1 MQSIP
6 FYLCNCHLFW
16 DPKYSDVKLIQ
27 SYQLITQ
34 IQALM
39 QQEPLPLIIC
49 GDFNSEPHSAVYV
62 VVYVGQFIDTSFCPQ
77 VE

>member
-16 DPKYSDVKLIQ
+16 DPKYSDVKLVQ
-27 SYQLITQ
+27 SYQLLTQ

-62 VVYVGQFIDTSFCPQ
+62 VWDVGLFIDMSFCPQ

>member
-62 VVYVGQFIDTSFCPQ
+62 VVYVGLFIDMSFCPQ